1 MAEVPEDY
9 DSGPGEEEDLQSE
22 VPKLPD
28 SLMTTEDAEPDT
40 IAEAGPAL
48 PVETDQE
55 LQPEKE
61 EEDFKEEAPE
71 NAKDVHP
78 YLKPTRT
85 TEEEILNK
93 SKTDLYSDTELG
105 IPQEVE
111 SETSRQIG
119 GEFFKDLEI
128 PVDEKREDQEEEA
141 KPDIT
146 EDVLVQS
153 AKETELDLP
162 KETESEVPGAAISE
176 TRLVLIEETK
186 QEVPDESLREQYEE
200 TGLEPAEQT
209 KPEFPS
215 EKPRKSIEGTG
226 LEPSK
231 MTTAEITEETQSK
244 SPENRTEPPGEAKQE
259 FPEETLSM
267 STEEIQRKSTEEKI
281 PEPLEEIE
289 SELSEEK
296 SRKPIEEAVLEPSG
310 KTKSEV
316 QDETQRKSTVE
327 KVPEP
332 PADTKPADQKDKQK
346 KSTEETGLAPS
357 QKSKSEETLR
367 QSTERKGPQ
376 PPEQTK
382 PEFPKK
388 EPRKST
394 EEIDQVPPEKT
405 KPELQEKTQTEPNE
419 EIDLELPCKAKP
431 LLRRKT
437 HVEFAS
443 EDRPEPIKFKHSVDK
458 DELEHSDYQTRKLL
472 VKETKKVSK
481 DSVSGSLPV
490 SEADSGNTDY
500 EFSKELQNVFQL
512 SDTNYE
518 LYSYFSESQ
527 RDLKGSPSEKK
538 VVDLSSELMKHE
550 DKEAQPCKKNDL
562 QFEYLKWS
570 PEKVAEWI
578 SQLGFPQYK
587 ECFTTNFISG
597 RKLIHVNCSNL
608 PQMGI
613 TDFEDMKV
621 ISQHTRELLGIEEP
635 LFTRSISLPYRD
647 NVGLFLE
654 QKGHTGVK
662 SDSLT
667 LSEFVQEARLQD
679 YAPEITTPE
688 EDGTLYSI
696 EP

>member
-22 VPKLPD
+22 GPKLPD
-28 SLMTTEDAEPDT
+28 SLMTTKDAEPDT
-40 IAEAGPAL
+40 MAEAGPEL
-48 PVETDQE
+48 PVETDDE
-55 LQPEKE
+55 PQPETE
-61 EEDFKEEAPE
+61 EEDFKEAPE
-71 NAKDVHP
+71 NAKDVYP
-78 YLKPTRT
+78 YLKPTKT

-111 SETSRQIG
+111 LETSRQIG

-128 PVDEKREDQEEEA
+128 PVDEKLEDQEEEA
-141 KPDIT
+141 KPDVT
-146 EDVLVQS
+146 EDVLIQS

-162 KETESEVPGAAISE
+162 KETKSEVPGAAISE
-176 TRLVLIEETK
+176 TRLVLTEETK
-186 QEVPDESLREQYEE
+186 QEVPDESLREQYKE
-200 TGLEPAEQT
+200 TGLEPAEKT

-215 EKPRKSIEGTG
+215 EKPRKSIEEAG
-226 LEPSK
+226 LQPSK
-231 MTTAEITEETQSK
+231 MTTAEITEKTQSK
-244 SPENRTEPPGEAKQE
+244 SPKNRTEPPGEAKPE
-259 FPEETLSM
+259 FPEEKLSM

-281 PEPLEEIE
+281 PEPLEIE
-289 SELSEEK
+289 SEFSEEK

-316 QDETQRKSTVE
+316 QGETQRKSTVE
-327 KVPEP
+327 KVLELPEE
-332 PADTKPADQKDKQK
+332 TKPADQKDKQK
-346 KSTEETGLAPS
+346 KSTVETGLAPS
-357 QKSKSEETLR
+357 QKSKSEKTLR
-367 QSTERKGPQ
+367 QSTDGKGPE

-394 EEIDQVPPEKT
+394 EEIGQVPPEKT
-405 KPELQEKTQTEPNE
+405 KPEMQEKTQTEPNE
-419 EIDLELPCKAKP
+419 ETDLELPYKAKP

-458 DELEHSDYQTRKLL
+458 DKLEHSDYQTRKLL

-481 DSVSGSLPV
+481 DSGSGSLSV
-490 SEADSGNTDY
+490 SEADSGNIDY

-527 RDLKGSPSEKK
+527 RDLKGSPSEKR

-550 DKEAQPCKKNDL
+550 DKEAQPCKKTDL

-613 TDFEDMKV
+613 TDFEDMKFY
-621 ISQHTRELLGIEEP
+621 TR
-635 LFTRSISLPYRD
+635 
-647 NVGLFLE
+647 V
-654 QKGHTGVK
+654 VK
-662 SDSLT
+662 T
-667 LSEFVQEARLQD
+667 VQRVR
-679 YAPEITTPE
+679 I
-688 EDGTLYSI
+688 YS
-696 EP
+696 